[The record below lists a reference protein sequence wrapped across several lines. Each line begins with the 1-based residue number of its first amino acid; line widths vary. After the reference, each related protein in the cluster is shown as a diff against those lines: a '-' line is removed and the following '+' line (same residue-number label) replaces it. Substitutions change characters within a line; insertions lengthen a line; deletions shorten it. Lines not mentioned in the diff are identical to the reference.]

1 MSPTIATLR
10 SLSADL
16 YPLPDRLRLIAEI
29 VAADSTAYHDTVG
42 DLLLEWAN
50 RLEKAHARLSV
61 LCRTRPVPDDAA
73 EDGEPLAAI
82 AADLCPLPDRLRLM
96 AEIVEGDNSAYLD
109 VVGDS
114 LLEFANRLEKAQG
127 RLDKVDDRL
136 SVRCKEVAHA

>member
-82 AADLCPLPDRLRLM
+82 AADLHPLPDRLRLM

-136 SVRCKEVAHA
+136 SAPCKEVAHA

>member
-29 VAADSTAYHDTVG
+29 V
-42 DLLLEWAN
+42 
-50 RLEKAHARLSV
+50 
-61 LCRTRPVPDDAA
+61 
-73 EDGEPLAAI
+73 
-82 AADLCPLPDRLRLM
+82 
-96 AEIVEGDNSAYLD
+96 EGDDSAYLD

-114 LLEFANRLEKAQG
+114 LLEFANRLEKAQS

-136 SVRCKEVAHA
+136 SARCKEVAHA